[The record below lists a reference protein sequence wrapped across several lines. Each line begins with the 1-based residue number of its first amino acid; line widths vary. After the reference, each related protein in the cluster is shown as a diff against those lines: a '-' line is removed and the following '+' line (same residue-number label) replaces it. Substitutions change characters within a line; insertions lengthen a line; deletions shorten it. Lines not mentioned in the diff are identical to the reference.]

1 MKHPIFSSF
10 NLATSLI
17 EATVLRTG
25 NSLTTKPLEVPVAV
39 AQARGV
45 VAAAPPTAR
54 VLIMVAGAG
63 VHREGDVEPCHVVG
77 NIAVEVEQ
85 HGPRLSNHLNV
96 DSVWQIASGSGPTS
110 DTLLVL

>member
-1 MKHPIFSSF
+1 MKHTIISSS

-17 EATVLRTG
+17 KATVLRTG
-25 NSLTTKPLEVPVAV
+25 NPFTAESLEVPVTV

-63 VHREGDVEPCHVVG
+63 VHREGDVEPGHVVG

-85 HGPRLSNHLNV
+85 HRTRLSDHLVSVNV
-96 DSVWQIASGSGPTS
+96 
-110 DTLLVL
+110 

>member
-1 MKHPIFSSF
+1 M
-10 NLATSLI
+10 ATSLV
-17 EATVLRTG
+17 EPTVLRTG
-25 NSLTTKPLEVPVAV
+25 NPLTTEPLEVPVAV

-63 VHREGDVEPCHVVG
+63 VHRERDVEPSHVVG
-77 NIAVEVEQ
+77 NVAVEVEQ
-85 HGPRLSNHLNV
+85 HGPRLPNHLNV
-96 DSVWQIASGSGPTS
+96 DFVWQIVSGLNLTS

>member
-1 MKHPIFSSF
+1 M
-10 NLATSLI
+10 ATSLV
-17 EATVLRTG
+17 EPTVLRTG
-25 NSLTTKPLEVPVAV
+25 NSLTAEPLEVPVAV

-45 VAAAPPTAR
+45 VAAAPSTAC

-63 VHREGDVEPCHVVG
+63 VHRERDVEPGHVVG

-96 DSVWQIASGSGPTS
+96 DFVWQIVSGSDLTS